1 MNRFFTG
8 NGDDGITGLLG
19 MKRVVKCDLQI
30 ETLGT
35 LDELSAALGLARAL
49 LDAKTNEDLKGI
61 QRMISRIMSEV
72 AAIPDNVD
80 QFISVNEDAI
90 ISLEKMINE
99 YADQIQLPNEFI
111 LPGDTPCS
119 AAISIARAAARKAER
134 RLVELRMREPE
145 LRKIIIQYLNRLS
158 SFLFVLEIH
167 TIQRDTNETISL
179 VKKKEK

>member
-111 LPGDTPCS
+111 LPGRMYTLQRS
-119 AAISIARAAARKAER
+119 NIHRACCCAKSGK
-134 RLVELRMREPE
+134 
-145 LRKIIIQYLNRLS
+145 KIGGIK
-158 SFLFVLEIH
+158 
-167 TIQRDTNETISL
+167 DA
-179 VKKKEK
+179 